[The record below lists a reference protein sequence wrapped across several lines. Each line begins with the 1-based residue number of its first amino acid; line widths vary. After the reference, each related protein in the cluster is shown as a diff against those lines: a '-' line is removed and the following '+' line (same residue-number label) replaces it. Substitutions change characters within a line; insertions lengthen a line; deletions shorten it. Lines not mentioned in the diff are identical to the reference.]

1 VQGSPTIQ
9 EIEPE
14 RYELSES
21 SRYLFD
27 LPEVDRRDFLRVL
40 TAMGGG
46 LLVVASWP
54 DVHAQESGR
63 AASRGAGAPDDQ
75 RTARPAAGDLASWV
89 HIGEDGRVTA
99 YTGKVEIGQNIRTS
113 LSQVIA
119 DELRAP
125 LETIAFVMA
134 DTDLTPFDQGTFGS
148 RTTPAM
154 APQLAKAAAAAREV
168 LIDLAASQWQ
178 VDRKTLKADA
188 GRVLSGDGRAAGY
201 GELTKG
207 RQLAGVVGSDVR
219 VAPPAEW
226 VARGKPIRKV
236 DGRDFV
242 TGRHAYTPDL
252 VRPRMLMGRV
262 IRPDAIGAEPQ
273 SVDDTRAKAMPGVS
287 VVRDGTFI
295 GVVAPDER
303 ALKNAAAAVAV
314 KWSAP
319 AGQPT
324 SETIF
329 EHLKKSPAA
338 AAGGG
343 GGGRGSAP
351 TVRGDVTAARASA
364 VRVFEASYRI
374 PYIAH
379 VPLEPRAA
387 VAEWTDDKVTVWTG
401 TQRPF
406 GVRSEVAE
414 AFRLPEDRVRVI
426 VPDMGSGYGG
436 KHTGEQAIEAARLA
450 KAAGR
455 PVKLVYTREEEF
467 MWAYFRPAGV
477 IDIAA
482 GVGADGR
489 LVSWEFDNWNSGTAG
504 LQTPYAIANQRVAF
518 HASASPLRQGSYRG
532 LAATANHYA
541 REMHMDAVARGLGVD
556 AVEFRLKHIT
566 DARLR
571 AVLTA
576 AAQKSGWPRAASN
589 GAALGIACGLEKGG
603 YVATAAEV
611 ALEPAPAASR
621 STASR
626 AFRILRLT
634 VVFECGA
641 IVNPDGLNNQVEG
654 AVVQGLGGALF
665 EAVTFAGGRIL
676 NGTMAQYRV
685 PRFKDVPPIDVVLLN
700 RPDLPSAGAGETPI
714 VCVAPAIG
722 SALRAFGEV
731 ATALPVALR

>member
-1 VQGSPTIQ
+1 MTPDH
-9 EIEPE
+9 ELE
-14 RYELSES
+14 RYELSEPR
-21 SRYLFD
+21 RYLFE

-46 LLVVASWP
+46 LLVVATMP
-54 DVHAQESGR
+54 DAEAQESGR
-63 AASRGAGAPDDQ
+63 AGQNRAAP
-75 RTARPAAGDLASWV
+75 GDLASWV
-89 HIGEDGRVTA
+89 HIGADGRVTA
-99 YTGKVEIGQNIRTS
+99 YTGKVEIGQNARTS

-125 LETIAFVMA
+125 LDTIAFVMA

-154 APQLAKAAAAAREV
+154 APQLARAAAAAREV
-168 LIDLAASQWQ
+168 LIDLAAARWQ
-178 VDRKTLKADA
+178 TDRKTLKTEA
-188 GRVLSGDGRAAGY
+188 GRVVAADGRAIGY
-201 GELTKG
+201 GELTRG
-207 RQLAGVVGSDVR
+207 QQLTGAVGAGVSA
-219 VAPPAEW
+219 APPDQW
-226 VARGKPIRKV
+226 VSRGKAVKKIN
-236 DGRDFV
+236 GRDFV
-242 TGRHAYTPDL
+242 TGRHAFTPDMT
-252 VRPRMLMGRV
+252 RPGMLMGRV
-262 IRPDAIGAEPQ
+262 IRPDALGAEPV
-273 SVDDTRAKAMPGVS
+273 SVDDSRVRKMVGVS
-287 VVRDGTFI
+287 VVRDGNFI

-303 ALKNAAAAVAV
+303 ALKNGAANVV
-314 KWSAP
+314 VTWSAAP
-319 AGQPT
+319 AQPT

-329 EHLKKSPAA
+329 DHLKSAPAPA
-338 AAGGG
+338 GG

-364 VRVFEASYRI
+364 RKVFEASYKI

-387 VAEWTDDKVTVWTG
+387 VAEWQDGKVTVWTG

-406 GVRSEVAE
+406 GVRTEVAE

-455 PVKLVYTREEEF
+455 PVKLVYTRAEEF

-504 LQTPYAIANQRVAF
+504 LQTPYAVPNQRVAF
-518 HASASPLRQGSYRG
+518 HGAASPLRQGSYRG

-556 AVEFRLKHIT
+556 PVEFRLSHIT

-571 AVLTA
+571 AVLTT
-576 AAQKSGWPRAASN
+576 AAQKSGWPRAATP

-611 ALEPAPAASR
+611 ALEPPSNGTPR
-621 STASR
+621 S
-626 AFRILRLT
+626 FKVLRLT

-641 IVNPDGLNNQVEG
+641 IVNPDGLDNQVEG
-654 AVVQGLGGALF
+654 AIVQGLGGALF
-665 EAVTFAGGRIL
+665 EAVKFANGKIL
-676 NGTMAQYRV
+676 NGSMAQYRV

-700 RPDLPSAGAGETPI
+700 RTDLPSAGAGETPI

-722 SALRAFGEV
+722 SAARAFGEV
-731 ATALPVALR
+731 PAELPVSLK